1 MDYARLAPGEQ
12 ADRIAVIVTF
22 LRLRARKPAPPTVF
36 PPGVTLTAERLDVAA
51 YRRLYNEVGA
61 AWLWWLRRMMP
72 DDVLA
77 RHLANPCVNIHVLR
91 VQGEVAG
98 FFETDAEPWPAV
110 NLNYF
115 GLLPGFI
122 GQGLGALLL
131 AAAIESVFNQA
142 GPLREMT
149 VNTCTADHP
158 RALPNYLAA
167 GFVETRRVREIW
179 DIPHRLGLV
188 VPEHLRA

>member
-22 LRLRARKPAPPTVF
+22 LRLNARKPAPPTIF
-36 PPGVTLTAERLDVAA
+36 PPGVSLATEQLDVAA
-51 YRRLYNEVGA
+51 YRQIYNEVGA
-61 AWLWWLRRMMP
+61 PWVWWLRRLMP
-72 DDVLA
+72 DDQLA
-77 RHLANPCVNIHVLR
+77 RHLASPSLCIKILWVN
-91 VQGEVAG
+91 GEIAG
-98 FFETDAEPWPAV
+98 FFETDATPWPDV

-122 GQGLGALLL
+122 GQGLGGLLL
-131 AAAIESVFNQA
+131 AAAIDSVFIQA
-142 GPLREMT
+142 SPLRGMT

-179 DIPHRLGLV
+179 DIPRRLGLV
-188 VPEHLRA
+188 VPEHLRV